1 MTRIRTGEA
10 LALAA
15 ILVSLPR
22 HGVAQLHQAGMA
34 VPSAPWWA
42 AVVGVSAV
50 AWTGLEAGTMFY
62 LWSAYSRTRRRHL
75 LVLMFA
81 ILAAIA
87 ATNAPSLVADSAGL
101 TLTGLVGVASVGHWA
116 WAIASIAST
125 LIVVVA
131 AGSADAATVE
141 ATDWRKR
148 AEEAVSALTDAVDAR
163 LTAAQP
169 AQTAPI
175 MVQPVA
181 AQQVTVNVSHETPAP
196 KGRGRESATELAV
209 ASALS
214 AGARSSSE
222 IAAQLGISSAAVRQL
237 KAWRLRP
244 RVVQNTLPT
253 HAQAQGGVEMPA

>member
-22 HGVAQLHQAGMA
+22 HGVAQLHQAGMS

-50 AWTGLEAGTMFY
+50 AWGLLEAATMFY
-62 LWSAYSRTRRRHL
+62 LWSAYSQTRRRHL
-75 LVLMFA
+75 LVLMFT
-81 ILAAIA
+81 ILTAIA
-87 ATNAPSLVADSAGL
+87 VTNAPSLVADSAGL
-101 TLTGLVGVASVGHWA
+101 TLIGLVGVASVGHWI

-131 AGSADAATVE
+131 AGSADAATIE

-148 AEEAVSALTDAVDAR
+148 AEEAVSALTDAVDQR
-163 LTAAQP
+163 SAATTP
-169 AQTAPI
+169 ATTAPI

-244 RVVQNTLPT
+244 RHAQNTLQT
-253 HAQAQGGVEMPA
+253 HPEAQGGAETPA